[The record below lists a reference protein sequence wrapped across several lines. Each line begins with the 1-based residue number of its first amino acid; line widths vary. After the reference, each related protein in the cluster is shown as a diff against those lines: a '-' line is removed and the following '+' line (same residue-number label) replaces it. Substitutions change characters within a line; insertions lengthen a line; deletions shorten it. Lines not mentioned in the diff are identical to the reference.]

1 MKTVIHVDDPEKWEL
16 ALTNAGNII
25 KYGEQTG
32 TDFRIEIVANGAAV
46 ENLRE
51 DRARADRLPAGGG
64 KARILVDL
72 NAQTVAEAVAE
83 VSPIA
88 AAGIREGSL
97 IPFIEVVPSGAVEL
111 IRRQKEGYAY
121 LKP

>member
-51 DRARADRLPAGGG
+51 DRARADGRYDAI
-64 KARILVDL
+64 RDL
-72 NAQTVAEAVAE
+72 ALDTVKFAACRNAL
-83 VSPIA
+83 A

-97 IPFIEVVPSGAVEL
+97 IPFIEVVPSGAVDL

>member
-51 DRARADRLPAGGG
+51 DRARADGRYDAI
-64 KARILVDL
+64 RDL
-72 NAQTVAEAVAE
+72 ALDTVKFAACRNAL
-83 VSPIA
+83 A

-97 IPFIEVVPSGAVEL
+97 IPFIEVVPSGAVS
-111 IRRQKEGYAY
+111 
-121 LKP
+121 